1 MKAAIFRKRVL
12 SNPSTPNTSQTNFCG
27 VALVQ

>member
-12 SNPSTPNTSQTNFCG
+12 SNPSTPIQAKRIS
-27 VALVQ
+27 VVWL